1 MCLNPK
7 EMMSNWRV
15 IGLNQ
20 HQITEIEFE
29 TADILETGVEPG

>member
-1 MCLNPK
+1 MCLNLK
-7 EMMSNWRV
+7 EMMNNWRV

-29 TADILETGVEPG
+29 IVDILETDVKPD